1 MICFGQ
7 EQRVKNF
14 KKSIRTAKI
23 LNQGGEEA
31 EKHLGENTFRLP
43 LVPGTELLT
52 LIIS

>member
-1 MICFGQ
+1 MICFDL
-7 EQRVKNF
+7 EQKNY
-14 KKSIRTAKI
+14 KKSIRIVKI
-23 LNQGGEEA
+23 LNEGHEEA